1 MFAHGAHA
9 DGFYEGEVVA
19 YKGSIEE
26 NGIKADSTYDSVAKL
41 KLAFAKPYRT
51 HTAANSSFL
60 IDGASASLV
69 MIQVRFSRRVKVRTS
84 WLIRVVCSHVGSE
97 LGFELGSELVVRHS
111 AVNYLWEKALTFWR
125 HALDAL
131 VYDLEVAKHRP
142 REAALAAKCLSF
154 VTEVAPQICK
164 APIIQDRLLPVLMEA
179 NEYGKTCHVS

>member
-1 MFAHGAHA
+1 MRSEESFVGTR
-9 DGFYEGEVVA
+9 GTCRWLYEGEVVA

-26 NGIKADSTYDSVAKL
+26 NGIKADSTYDSAAKL

-111 AVNYLWEKALTFWR
+111 AVNYLWEKNSNL
-125 HALDAL
+125 
-131 VYDLEVAKHRP
+131 LEA
-142 REAALAAKCLSF
+142 C
-154 VTEVAPQICK
+154 I
-164 APIIQDRLLPVLMEA
+164 
-179 NEYGKTCHVS
+179 